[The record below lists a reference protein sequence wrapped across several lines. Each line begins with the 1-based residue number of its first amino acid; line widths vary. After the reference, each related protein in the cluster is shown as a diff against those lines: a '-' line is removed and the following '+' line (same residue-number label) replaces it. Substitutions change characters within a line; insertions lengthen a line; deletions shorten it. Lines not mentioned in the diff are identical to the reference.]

1 VPVSCPLGFARPDA
15 GRRRAPLEDRASMM
29 LWRHYRRGESFARFS
44 YAVET
49 QIAEKLIRAGFV
61 PDAVQSSRTGN
72 LREGAR

>member
-1 VPVSCPLGFARPDA
+1 
-15 GRRRAPLEDRASMM
+15 MM